1 MNTSWVFLLEH
12 LKKKKRIV
20 LVKFSRPTQRL
31 LNPDHN
37 KVLFIYLLDDHYKVK
52 IVIYFI

>member
-12 LKKKKRIV
+12 LKKKKIV